1 VTGIAVIGDLDAL
14 VGRRHE
20 LLDLLAET
28 QARARQEPGCE
39 SYAFAEIVGEPGHVL
54 ICQEWADASALEQ
67 HYASATFAQYQQ
79 RVGEFLARPSEVR
92 IHHVRQT
99 LRPQDAA
106 PLDPRRA
113 D

>member
-1 VTGIAVIGDLDAL
+1 VIVVVGDLYAL
-14 VGRRHE
+14 VGRRDEVLE
-20 LLDLLAET
+20 LLAQT
-28 QARARQEPGCE
+28 QARAREEPGCE
-39 SYAFAEIVGEPGHVL
+39 SYAFAEVVGEPGHVL
-54 ICQEWADASALEQ
+54 ICQEWADESALEE
-67 HYASATFAQYQQ
+67 HYGSTVFAQYQQ

-106 PLDPRRA
+106 PMDPRRA